1 MTAVHLDFETAS
13 PADLSDVGVYRY
25 AEHPST
31 RMWLFSYQFDGGNR
45 PERWRPGLPAPGRLL
60 DHVARGGTVKAHN
73 SNFERQVWN
82 GVLRRLPEAANW
94 PALSIAQMDCTMAR
108 ALAIH
113 LPADLDDLAK
123 VLGLI
128 ERKDKEGKA
137 LMRKMM
143 RPRKRNPDGSY
154 EWWDSPENIERLGQY
169 CDQDVIVESEI
180 DKKLPPLSADERALW
195 ELDQRI
201 NDRGVRLDV
210 PMIEKIVKVL
220 EVAKQRDNAR
230 MAKLTANAV
239 MKTTENA
246 KLLTWFQ
253 GRGFQADSI
262 AKDHH
267 ADLREIADVLGDDEA
282 AAVLELRASGAKT
295 STAKFGKMLQW
306 ALKNWRACG
315 LFGFHRAAT
324 GRFGGGGIQPQN
336 LVRVDD
342 EKDLPD
348 VLALLEFLQGVE
360 LCD

>member
-1 MTAVHLDFETAS
+1 MTACHLDFESAS
-13 PADLSDVGVYRY
+13 AADLGDVGVYRY
-25 AEHPST
+25 VEHPST
-31 RMWLFSYQFDGGNR
+31 RIWLFSYQFDGGNR
-45 PERWRPGLPAPGRLL
+45 VERWRPGLPTPERLL
-60 DHVARGGTVKAHN
+60 DHVVRGGTVKAHN
-73 SNFERQVWN
+73 ANFERQVWN
-82 GVLRRLPEAANW
+82 GVLRRLPEASSW
-94 PALSIAQMDCTMAR
+94 PVLSIGQMDCTMAR

-143 RPRKRNPDGSY
+143 RPRKRLPDGSY
-154 EWWDSPENIERLGQY
+154 EWWNSPENIERLGQY
-169 CDQDVIVESEI
+169 CDQDVVVESEI
-180 DKKLPPLSADERALW
+180 DKKLPPLSAEERALW

-246 KLLTWFQ
+246 KLLSWFQ

-267 ADLREIADVLGDDEA
+267 ADLREMADVLGDEEA
-282 AAVLELRASGAKT
+282 LAVLELRASGAKT
-295 STAKFGKMLQW
+295 STAKFPRMADYAGFGD
-306 ALKNWRACG
+306 RARG
-315 LFGFHRAAT
+315 LFAYHRAST
-324 GRFGGGGIQPQN
+324 GRFGGSGPQPQN
-336 LVRVDD
+336 LPRVDD
-342 EKDLPD
+342 EKELPD
-348 VLALLEFLQGVE
+348 VLSLLSLLESASI
-360 LCD
+360 